1 MDALSQETIATLGM
15 GVVVIGFLWSLHR
28 DIAGL
33 RDRISRLE
41 GLYEGLRD
49 SVAGLQER
57 FAGLESRVAGLER
70 AVAGLAARVTGLETA
85 VAGVR
90 DSVNRFERRHGDGP
104 TSSPV
109 AGD

>member
-1 MDALSQETIATLGM
+1 MGALSQETIATLGM

-33 RDRISRLE
+33 RDRVSRLE

-49 SVAGLQER
+49 SVAGL
-57 FAGLESRVAGLER
+57 
-70 AVAGLAARVTGLETA
+70 
-85 VAGVR
+85 R
-90 DSVNRFERRHGDGP
+90 DSFNRLEQRFDRLEQRFDDRLP
-104 TSSPV
+104 PPP

>member
-33 RDRISRLE
+33 RDRVSRLE

-49 SVAGLQER
+49 SVAGL
-57 FAGLESRVAGLER
+57 
-70 AVAGLAARVTGLETA
+70 
-85 VAGVR
+85 R
-90 DSVNRFERRHGDGP
+90 DSFNRLEQRFDRLEQRFDDRLP
-104 TSSPV
+104 PPP

>member
-33 RDRISRLE
+33 RDRVSRLE

-49 SVAGLQER
+49 SVAGL
-57 FAGLESRVAGLER
+57 
-70 AVAGLAARVTGLETA
+70 
-85 VAGVR
+85 R
-90 DSVNRFERRHGDGP
+90 DSFNRLEQRFDRLEQRFGDRLP
-104 TSSPV
+104 PPP